1 MVTKKRDIF
10 EKRENIKPYEYPELL
25 GFVDA
30 IDDSFWT
37 VRKYSFNKD
46 VKEYNYSLDKAE
58 KGFSKRG
65 MLAIS
70 QVENTVKSFF
80 ARLDMRL
87 PKPEISFAGVKFA
100 ANECFDDET
109 EVLTEDGFYK
119 FKDLPKN
126 LKVAQYNME
135 TKEISYELP
144 LEYIEKEYQGLMHH
158 YDSSAT
164 DIKVTPNH
172 DIIVINPHSKKV
184 RKAKSFE
191 GKWGRNFLYPSSG
204 LINKSEST
212 NITPE
217 ERLLVALQADGSLF
231 GTTPSGVGRRD
242 FSFNLGKE
250 RKVER
255 LEKILKDCGIEYYKR
270 YKESCIKTKMTVISA
285 KLPDWVDPFNVKN
298 FNWVN
303 VHRTNE
309 TWVDEFVE
317 ELMFW
322 DGTEG
327 CYYNTNEQAID
338 KVQIMCTLNGYTVNK
353 GVNRTAEETLKWKR
367 PDGVP
372 FKTAKTCFV
381 LSIRKT
387 DTITYPHRKE
397 VYYDGKVYCVTM
409 PLGTVV
415 IRRGKRVS
423 IQGNCTHSLAY
434 SQCLEELGLNQEFE
448 DLLEVPAMKDRVAYL
463 KKYLGG
469 LNSRS
474 NKEFTKSLVL
484 FTLLIENISLYAPF
498 YVMTA
503 IKKNRQMLKSVGK
516 VIQSTMTEERLHSL
530 FGATLIN
537 IIKEENPEW
546 FDDEMEQ
553 KIRRNIRKAVKAEEK
568 VIEWMFEE
576 GETDYLKKEYVIEYL
591 KYRANDSL
599 SLIGYEPEYKLNE
612 ELLEHS
618 KYLNTMQKSQAEID
632 FFDNRN
638 SDYNKNI
645 DFESDDLFDDL

>member
-87 PKPEISFAGVKFA
+87 PKPEISFGGAKFA
-100 ANECFDDET
+100 ANE
-109 EVLTEDGFYK
+109 
-119 FKDLPKN
+119 
-126 LKVAQYNME
+126 
-135 TKEISYELP
+135 
-144 LEYIEKEYQGLMHH
+144 
-158 YDSSAT
+158 
-164 DIKVTPNH
+164 
-172 DIIVINPHSKKV
+172 
-184 RKAKSFE
+184 
-191 GKWGRNFLYPSSG
+191 
-204 LINKSEST
+204 
-212 NITPE
+212 
-217 ERLLVALQADGSLF
+217 
-231 GTTPSGVGRRD
+231 
-242 FSFNLGKE
+242 
-250 RKVER
+250 
-255 LEKILKDCGIEYYKR
+255 
-270 YKESCIKTKMTVISA
+270 
-285 KLPDWVDPFNVKN
+285 
-298 FNWVN
+298 
-303 VHRTNE
+303 
-309 TWVDEFVE
+309 
-317 ELMFW
+317 
-322 DGTEG
+322 
-327 CYYNTNEQAID
+327 
-338 KVQIMCTLNGYTVNK
+338 
-353 GVNRTAEETLKWKR
+353 
-367 PDGVP
+367 
-372 FKTAKTCFV
+372 
-381 LSIRKT
+381 
-387 DTITYPHRKE
+387 
-397 VYYDGKVYCVTM
+397 
-409 PLGTVV
+409 
-415 IRRGKRVS
+415 
-423 IQGNCTHSLAY
+423 CTHSLAY

-474 NKEFTKSLVL
+474 NKEFTKSLIL